1 MIQNVLMQILDS
13 AVIDEDI
20 AFPLL
25 TALVKTDAKA
35 TYNRYARYF
44 TLLPMINCTMP
55 FQRVLHPSE
64 IQKLAFSTGEQAD
77 FFIR

>member
-1 MIQNVLMQILDS
+1 MLTAYVKRQFSDELRSNVSQMIQDVLMQILDS

-35 TYNRYARYF
+35 ADNRYAGYF
-44 TLLPMINCTMP
+44 TLLPY
-55 FQRVLHPSE
+55 
-64 IQKLAFSTGEQAD
+64 FSMR
-77 FFIR
+77 FRN